1 MYGPLINEGWI
12 RKLAVIWR
20 LSITAVNLPLTLS
33 CLTCTI
39 KRLKF
44 INERF
49 NVGPISM
56 RRKKYAM
63 EIKYTDR
70 DNIPVYI
77 YHVYTTKK
85 WKHHTELNVFRINK
99 IDTWVSFWTLNKSR
113 HLPKVLLLTLK
124 SHCQLRS
131 VSDNHFAGNLTKI
144 FFSWFL
150 LLFQKTRYGL
160 SAVCFFNNYFKKG
173 ILQKVDLPTYK
184 TPSELLQGEA
194 WTSSGIVN
202 GNFCKEEQKSV
213 NVFFKPIKVA
223 QENIDFSFHQEL
235 IFQKGKYG
243 ASIQQWTK

>member
-44 INERF
+44 INERC

-99 IDTWVSFWTLNKSR
+99 IDTWMSFWTLNKSR
-113 HLPKVLLLTLK
+113 HLPKVLLLTLNK
-124 SHCQLRS
+124 PLPAELCFRQSFCWKFNKNILFLIPLTFSKNKIWSFCS
-131 VSDNHFAGNLTKI
+131 V
-144 FFSWFL
+144 
-150 LLFQKTRYGL
+150 LF
-160 SAVCFFNNYFKKG
+160 
-173 ILQKVDLPTYK
+173 
-184 TPSELLQGEA
+184 
-194 WTSSGIVN
+194 
-202 GNFCKEEQKSV
+202 
-213 NVFFKPIKVA
+213 
-223 QENIDFSFHQEL
+223 
-235 IFQKGKYG
+235 
-243 ASIQQWTK
+243 